1 MKSWAV
7 SESAS
12 KEFDRRKFFE
22 MIRFVV
28 EHGKANLEVHEGV
41 GQFITEC
48 LELYKT
54 GNYFRKDLEKLGLE
68 KGISWE
74 AERRVCDENGVCRV
88 ACTTKHVTDKM
99 LEGGSI

>member
-74 AERRVCDENGVCRV
+74 AEGEFVMKTGCVGLLAPQNTLLTRC
-88 ACTTKHVTDKM
+88 
-99 LEGGSI
+99 